1 MRNAF
6 ADEIT
11 RLAGEDS
18 RIVLLSGDIGNRL
31 FNKFREQAPDRFYNC
46 GVAEANMMGTAA
58 GLAMSGLRPVAYT
71 ITPFITT
78 RCLEQ
83 IKLDVCY
90 QKLPVV
96 FVAVGAGLSY
106 ASLGPTHHSFEDL
119 AILRVLPN
127 LAVVCPADPWEVR
140 AALRAALHRPGP
152 VYLRLGKKGE
162 AAIHAAPPEFG
173 IGCAIVLRH
182 GKDVGILATGNL
194 VAEALAV
201 ADLLE
206 AQGVACMVVD
216 FHTVKPLDEKVLHT
230 VFSDTRLVA
239 TMEEHSLIGG
249 FGSAVAEWLADHA
262 PFPTGLVRFGMRD
275 EFLHQAGNQKF
286 ARRYFGLDAEAVAAR
301 IAAKL
306 NK

>member
-11 RLAGEDS
+11 RLAGEDN
-18 RIVLLSGDIGNRL
+18 RLVLLSGDIGNRL

-58 GLAMSGLRPVAYT
+58 GMAMSGLRPVAYT

-83 IKLDVCY
+83 IKIDVCY
-90 QKLPVV
+90 HNLPVV
-96 FVAVGAGLSY
+96 IVAVGAGLSY

-119 AILRVLPN
+119 AVLRVLPN
-127 LAVVCPADPWEVR
+127 LAIVCPADPWEVR
-140 AALRAALHRPGP
+140 AALRAALRCPGP

-162 AAIHAAPPEFG
+162 AAIHAVPPEFD
-173 IGCAIVLRH
+173 IGRAIVLRR
-182 GKDVGILATGNL
+182 GGAVGILATGNL
-194 VAEALAV
+194 VAEALAA
-201 ADLLE
+201 ADLLKLRGIE
-206 AQGVACMVVD
+206 CAVFD
-216 FHTVKPLDEKVLHT
+216 FHTVKPIDEATLAS
-230 VFSDTRLVA
+230 VFQETRLVV
-239 TMEEHSLIGG
+239 TLEEHSRIGG
-249 FGSAVAEWLADHA
+249 FGAAVAEWLADNGPLPA
-262 PFPTGLVRFGMRD
+262 GLMRFGMRD

-286 ARRYFGLDAEAVAAR
+286 ARQYFGLNAEAVASR